1 VFEMKTIVV
10 AIAAR
15 DFIRNHVMR
24 NVFVIEYESG
34 SKLCQSLCDRKVANG
49 KFALCMGWGRSYCSP
64 LVTPWLCFIW
74 TTMLNVTGFWTHSEH
89 YMAN

>member
-1 VFEMKTIVV
+1 MKTIVV

-49 KFALCMGWGRSYCSP
+49 KFALCMGVGPKLLLYSCDPMAVLY
-64 LVTPWLCFIW
+64 
-74 TTMLNVTGFWTHSEH
+74 LNHNAKRDGILNAFRTLHGK
-89 YMAN
+89 